1 MMNDEEIEQKQE
13 TTEYEKEFVPDLPPN
28 MPIFISVSYSNAMD
42 GGDYKITV
50 GGNFFDNL
58 KDVYKYTEKLID
70 RMNNERKKHKK
81 QKKNIGNIRS
91 YG

>member
-1 MMNDEEIEQKQE
+1 MSDEEFEQQE
-13 TTEYEKEFVPDLPPN
+13 VEEEYYPELPPN
-28 MPIFISVSYSNAMD
+28 MPIFISVSYANPID

-58 KDVYKYTEKLID
+58 KDVYKITEKLID

-81 QKKNIGNIRS
+81 QKKNIGNIGS